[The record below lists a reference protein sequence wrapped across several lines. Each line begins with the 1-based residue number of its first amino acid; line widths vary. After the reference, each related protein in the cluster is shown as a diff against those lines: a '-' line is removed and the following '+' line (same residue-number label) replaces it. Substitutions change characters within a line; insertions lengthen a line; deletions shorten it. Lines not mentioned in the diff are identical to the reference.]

1 MTALASRHYYET
13 QVPLSEDPLLIAAR
27 LVDAGLYES
36 YVVYE
41 NGGSWAYAGG
51 VRAEVTLDRDGA
63 RLSQEGLPAAVL
75 PWSDQPLEL
84 VSELLAQVEVPYWRA
99 YGWAAFELSYAKEG
113 ARNHLGEQRL
123 LHLVVPRVEVRFGE
137 GHALLRA
144 ADQAALDTLVNAVI
158 DDTGSNGERK
168 PRPLDV
174 YATDGTGYRAA
185 VRHAVDDI
193 NAGELHKVILSRVV
207 EVPGDTDLTATY
219 VAGRRGNNPARS
231 FMLNLGGTEA
241 IGFSP
246 EIVVQVAEDGRVVS
260 QPLAGTRALTEDLLV
275 NESLRADLFGS
286 PKEVYEHAI
295 SVKTGADE
303 LLDVCVEG
311 SVEIPE
317 FMAVRERGSVQHLA
331 SRVAGKLAP
340 GRHAWDAFGAV
351 FPAVTASG
359 VPKAAAY
366 DSIRRYEPETR
377 GLYSGAVLT
386 VDHSGAMDA
395 ALVLRSAYR
404 RGGRTW
410 LRAGAGIVGHS
421 TPEREFEETC
431 EKLDSVARF
440 LVPAD
445 TGARR

>member
-1 MTALASRHYYET
+1 MITLASRHYYET
-13 QVPLSEDPLLIAAR
+13 QLPLSEDPLLIAAR
-27 LVDAGLYES
+27 LADSGLHES

-51 VRAEVTLDRDGA
+51 VRAELTLDRDGA
-63 RLSQEGLPAAVL
+63 RLVQEGLPAAEL
-75 PWSDQPLEL
+75 PWSAQPLKL

-99 YGWAAFELSYAKEG
+99 YGWAAFELSYAKDG
-113 ARNHLGEQRL
+113 DRRHLGDQRL
-123 LHLVVPRVEVRFGE
+123 MHLVVPRAEVRFGE

-144 ADQAALDTLVNAVI
+144 ADQETLDALVNTMIEPA
-158 DDTGSNGERK
+158 GAGQERR

-174 YATDGTGYRAA
+174 HATDGTRYRAA
-185 VRHAVDDI
+185 VQGAVDDI

-207 EVPGDTDLTATY
+207 EVPGETDLTATY

-231 FMLNLGGTEA
+231 FMVSLGDVEA

-246 EIVVQVAEDGRVVS
+246 EIVVQVSEDGRVVS

-295 SVKTGADE
+295 SVKVGADE
-303 LLDVCVEG
+303 LVDVCVEG
-311 SVEIPE
+311 SVEVPE

-331 SRVAGKLAP
+331 SRVAGRLAP
-340 GRHAWDAFGAV
+340 GREAWDAFGAV

-366 DSIRRYEPETR
+366 DSIRRYETETR

-404 RGGRTW
+404 QGGRTW

-440 LVPAD
+440 LVPAQPGD
-445 TGARR
+445 A

>member
-1 MTALASRHYYET
+1 MIATASRHYYET
-13 QVPLSEDPLLIAAR
+13 QLPLSEDPLLIAAR
-27 LVDAGLYES
+27 LADSGLHES

-41 NGGSWAYAGG
+41 NGGSWSYAGG
-51 VRAEVTLDRDGA
+51 ARAELTLDRDGA
-63 RLSQEGLPAAVL
+63 RLTQEGLPEVVL
-75 PWSDQPLEL
+75 PWSDTPLRL
-84 VSELLAQVEVPYWRA
+84 VSELLAQVEVPSWRA
-99 YGWAAFELSYAKEG
+99 YGWAAFELSYVKEG
-113 ARNHLGEQRL
+113 GRRHLGDERL
-123 LHLVVPRVEVRFGE
+123 MHLVVPRAEVRFGE

-144 ADQAALDTLVNAVI
+144 ADQAALDALV
-158 DDTGSNGERK
+158 DTVLADGPARNTQ

-174 YATDGTGYRAA
+174 YATDSGPYRAA
-185 VRHAVDDI
+185 VRQAVDAI

-207 EVPGDTDLTATY
+207 EVPGDTDLTGTY

-231 FMLNLGGTEA
+231 FMVNLGGTEA

-246 EIVVQVAEDGRVVS
+246 EIVVQVSEDGRVVS
-260 QPLAGTRALTEDLLV
+260 QPLAGTRALTSDAYV
-275 NESLRADLFGS
+275 NACLRADLFGS

-303 LLDVCVEG
+303 LLEVCLEG
-311 SVEIPE
+311 TVGVPE

-331 SRVAGKLAP
+331 SRVTGRLAP
-340 GRHAWDAFGAV
+340 GQEAWDAFGAV

-359 VPKAAAY
+359 VPKEAAY
-366 DSIRRYEPETR
+366 ESIRRNEPETR
-377 GLYSGAVLT
+377 GLYSGTVLT

-404 RGGRTW
+404 KDGRTW

-431 EKLDSVARF
+431 EKLDSVARY
-440 LVPAD
+440 LVPAA
-445 TGARR
+445 TGEQR

>member
-1 MTALASRHYYET
+1 MIATASRHYYET
-13 QVPLSEDPLLIAAR
+13 RLPLSEDPLLIAAR
-27 LVDAGLYES
+27 LADSGLHES
-36 YVVYE
+36 YVIYE
-41 NGGSWAYAGG
+41 NHGSWSYAGG
-51 VRAEVTLDRDGA
+51 VRAELTLDRDGA
-63 RLSQEGLPAAVL
+63 RLTQEGLPDSGL
-75 PWSDQPLEL
+75 PWSDQPLRL
-84 VSELLAQVEVPYWRA
+84 VSQLLAEVEVPHWRA
-99 YGWAAFELSYAKEG
+99 YGWTAFELSYAKG
-113 ARNHLGEQRL
+113 GDRAHLGTGRL
-123 LHLVVPRVEVRFGE
+123 MQLVVPRAEVRFGT

-144 ADQAALDTLVNAVI
+144 SDQVTLDALVDTVV
-158 DDTGSNGERK
+158 TRTPEVVRGT
-168 PRPLDV
+168 RPLDV
-174 YATDGTGYRAA
+174 YATDGTQYREA
-185 VRHAVDDI
+185 VRRTVDAI
-193 NAGELHKVILSRVV
+193 NAGELHKVILSRIV
-207 EVPGDTDLTATY
+207 EVPDEIDLTATY

-231 FMLNLGGTEA
+231 FLLNLDGTEA

-246 EIVVQVAEDGRVVS
+246 EIVVQVSEDGRVVS
-260 QPLAGTRALTEDLLV
+260 QPLAGTRALTGDMLV

-311 SVEIPE
+311 SVEVPE
-317 FMAVRERGSVQHLA
+317 FMTIRERGSVQHLA
-331 SRVAGKLAP
+331 SRVAGRLAP
-340 GRHAWDAFGAV
+340 GSEAWDAFGAV

-359 VPKAAAY
+359 VPKEAAY
-366 DSIRRYEPETR
+366 ESIRRHEPEAR

-404 RGGRTW
+404 RDGRTW

-445 TGARR
+445 AGTRS

>member
-1 MTALASRHYYET
+1 MIATASRHYYET
-13 QVPLSEDPLLIAAR
+13 QLPLSEDPLLIAAR
-27 LVDAGLYES
+27 LADSGLHES

-41 NGGSWAYAGG
+41 NGGSWSYAGG
-51 VRAEVTLDRDGA
+51 VRAELVLDRDGA
-63 RLSQEGLPAAVL
+63 RLTQEGLPAAVL
-75 PWSDQPLEL
+75 PWSDQPLRL
-84 VSELLAQVEVPYWRA
+84 VSRLLAQVEVPYWRA
-99 YGWAAFELSYAKEG
+99 YGWAAFELSYAKG
-113 ARNHLGEQRL
+113 GDRGHLSEERL
-123 LHLVVPRVEVRFGE
+123 MHLVVPRAEVRFGE

-144 ADQAALDTLVNAVI
+144 ADQETLDALVDTVVA
-158 DDTGSNGERK
+158 GPPARGGQ

-174 YATDGTGYRAA
+174 YATDATRYRAA
-185 VRHAVDDI
+185 VQHAVDDI

-207 EVPGDTDLTATY
+207 EVPGETDLTATY

-246 EIVVQVAEDGRVVS
+246 EIVVQVSEDGKVIS
-260 QPLAGTRALTEDLLV
+260 QPLAGTRALTSDILV
-275 NESLRADLFGS
+275 NEKLRADLFGS

-303 LLDVCVEG
+303 LIDVCLEG
-311 SVEIPE
+311 SVEVPE
-317 FMAVRERGSVQHLA
+317 FMAIRERGSVQHLA
-331 SRVAGKLAP
+331 SRVSGRLAAG
-340 GRHAWDAFGAV
+340 REAWDAFGAV

-366 DSIRRYEPETR
+366 DSIRRYEPESR

-404 RGGRTW
+404 KDGRTW

-445 TGARR
+445 DGTA